1 MLSDFLSTPLW
12 GDLTGISKANGKGET
27 ATRPTMVDFA
37 LSEEEEM
44 LRDLAHEFAETELR
58 PNAEHW
64 DNNSEYPREAIRLAH
79 ETGLTNLHVPESCG
93 GMGMG
98 VMAEVLVQEE
108 LAWGDPGFATAA
120 YANGLTGAPI
130 ITGGTDEQ
138 KQKYLGMLVND
149 GALCSYCVTEPVA
162 GSDVQGI
169 KTNAVLKGDHYLLNG
184 TKMFITGAGYADWFF
199 VLAYTDKEAGYK
211 GMSGFIVESSWDGIT
226 IGKKEDVMG
235 QRCSDTRSVIFEDVK
250 VPVENLVGGKEGNGW
265 FNAMVAFDL
274 SRPSVAAHA
283 VGVARAAYEH
293 SLAYAQERETFGKP
307 ILAHQMIMSKLADM
321 KTNIE
326 AARLLVWK
334 SAWLADNNLP
344 NTEAAAHA
352 KRFAA
357 DMATEATIEAVQ
369 IFGGYGYTEEYPV
382 ARLMRAAKV
391 MQIYEGASEI
401 QRLIIGREITR

>member
-1 MLSDFLSTPLW
+1 
-12 GDLTGISKANGKGET
+12 
-27 ATRPTMVDFA
+27 
-37 LSEEEEM
+37 
-44 LRDLAHEFAETELR
+44 
-58 PNAEHW
+58 
-64 DNNSEYPREAIRLAH
+64 
-79 ETGLTNLHVPESCG
+79 
-93 GMGMG
+93 
-98 VMAEVLVQEE
+98 
-108 LAWGDPGFATAA
+108 
-120 YANGLTGAPI
+120 
-130 ITGGTDEQ
+130 
-138 KQKYLGMLVND
+138 
-149 GALCSYCVTEPVA
+149 
-162 GSDVQGI
+162 
-169 KTNAVLKGDHYLLNG
+169 
-184 TKMFITGAGYADWFF
+184 MFITGAGHADWFF

-211 GMSGFIVESSWDGIT
+211 GMSGFIVESSWDGVT

>member
-64 DNNSEYPREAIRLAH
+64 DNNSEYPRDAIRLAH

-211 GMSGFIVESSWDGIT
+211 GMSGFIVESSWDGVT

-235 QRCSDTRSVIFEDVK
+235 QRCSDTRAVIFEDVK

>member
-1 MLSDFLSTPLW
+1 
-12 GDLTGISKANGKGET
+12 
-27 ATRPTMVDFA
+27 MVDFA
-37 LSEEEEM
+37 LTEEQEM

-58 PNAEHW
+58 PHAEHW
-64 DNNSEYPREAIRLAH
+64 DSNCEYPRETIRLAH

-130 ITGGTDEQ
+130 ITGATEEQ
-138 KQKYLGMLVND
+138 KQKYLGMLVNG

-169 KTNAVLKGDHYLLNG
+169 RTTAEKNGDHYLLNG

-199 VLAYTDKEAGYK
+199 VLAYTDKSAGYK
-211 GMSGFIVESSWDGIT
+211 GMSGFIVESNWEGVT
-226 IGKKEDVMG
+226 LGKKEDVMG
-235 QRCSDTRSVIFEDVK
+235 QRCSDTRSVIFENVK
-250 VPVENLVGGKEGNGW
+250 VPTENLVGGEEGKGW
-265 FNAMVAFDL
+265 FNAMAAFDL
-274 SRPSVAAHA
+274 SRPCVAAHA
-283 VGVARAAYEH
+283 VGTARAAYEYA
-293 SLAYAQERETFGKP
+293 LAYAQERETFGKP
-307 ILAHQMIMSKLADM
+307 LLAHQMIMAKLTDM
-321 KTNIE
+321 KTDIE

-334 SAWLADNNLP
+334 AAWLADNGKS

-357 DMATEATIEAVQ
+357 DMSTNATIEAVQ

-391 MQIYEGASEI
+391 MQIYEGASEVL
-401 QRLIIGREITR
+401 RLIIGREMIR

>member
-1 MLSDFLSTPLW
+1 MLSNFLSTPLW
-12 GDLTGISKANGKGET
+12 SDLTGISKANGKGET

-64 DNNSEYPREAIRLAH
+64 DNNSEYPRDAIRLAH

-211 GMSGFIVESSWDGIT
+211 GMSGFIVESSWDGVT

-334 SAWLADNNLP
+334 SAWLADNNMP

>member
-1 MLSDFLSTPLW
+1 MLFDFPSSPLW
-12 GDLTGISKANGKGET
+12 GHLTGLTKANGKGET

-64 DNNSEYPREAIRLAH
+64 DNNSEYPRDAIRVAH

-184 TKMFITGAGYADWFF
+184 KKMFITGAGYADWFF
-199 VLAYTDKEAGYK
+199 VLAYTDKEAG
-211 GMSGFIVESSWDGIT
+211 
-226 IGKKEDVMG
+226 
-235 QRCSDTRSVIFEDVK
+235 
-250 VPVENLVGGKEGNGW
+250 
-265 FNAMVAFDL
+265 
-274 SRPSVAAHA
+274 
-283 VGVARAAYEH
+283 
-293 SLAYAQERETFGKP
+293 
-307 ILAHQMIMSKLADM
+307 
-321 KTNIE
+321 
-326 AARLLVWK
+326 
-334 SAWLADNNLP
+334 
-344 NTEAAAHA
+344 
-352 KRFAA
+352 
-357 DMATEATIEAVQ
+357 
-369 IFGGYGYTEEYPV
+369 
-382 ARLMRAAKV
+382 
-391 MQIYEGASEI
+391 
-401 QRLIIGREITR
+401 